1 MDVNEIPLPPAPEPS
16 AISEPPVSAEPDAPA
31 EVPVP
36 AEHNAPVKVPPPA
49 EVALPV
55 PAAIPDPSAPEAPFV
70 PAAPISKRSNT
81 GFKWFLIIIVG
92 LLLVCG
98 MSVAC
103 YFLSH
108 PDTQGVSVIRMEG
121 SMVTGETYDS
131 EYIGSE
137 IVGRELRDAADDP
150 MVEAIVLRVNSPGGT
165 PAAAQEIIGDLEYA
179 KTKKPV
185 VVSMGDMGTSAAYYV
200 SAHADRIYANP
211 DTFTAGVGVIWQ
223 FSDISRWMEKEGYN
237 ISIVKSGSKKDMGST
252 SRPLSTE
259 EEEYARKLVT
269 DSFENFMTDVT
280 TQRVIARSDIED
292 GRVIRGADAVKINVI
307 DELGNLN
314 DAIDGAKRLAQS
326 RSKSSFPGLPS

>member
-1 MDVNEIPLPPAPEPS
+1 MDGNGIPLPPEPEP
-16 AISEPPVSAEPDAPA
+16 AGNSESPQAAEPVAPA
-31 EVPVP
+31 GQPLPAVSPEPVAATAPAHVP
-36 AEHNAPVKVPPPA
+36 ASAAPRAPVVSPVA
-49 EVALPV
+49 ES
-55 PAAIPDPSAPEAPFV
+55 DRSSA
-70 PAAPISKRSNT
+70 
-81 GFKWFLIIIVG
+81 GFKWFLVITAG

-98 MSVAC
+98 VSVAW
-103 YFLSH
+103 YLLSY

-121 SMVTGETYDS
+121 TMVTGEASDS

-137 IVGRELRDAADDP
+137 VVGRELRDAADDP
-150 MVEAIVLRVNSPGGT
+150 LVDAIVLRVNSPGGT

-211 DTFTAGVGVIWQ
+211 DTFTAGVGVIWK

-237 ISIVKSGSKKDMGST
+237 VSTIKSGSKKDMGST
-252 SRPLSTE
+252 SRPLSDD
-259 EEEYARKLVT
+259 EEEYAQQIVT
-269 DSFENFMTDVT
+269 DSFETFITDIT
-280 TQRVIARSDIED
+280 TQRVISRSDIED

-314 DAIDGAKRLAQS
+314 DAIDGAKKLAES
-326 RSKSSFPGLPS
+326 RSKPSIPGLPS

>member
-1 MDVNEIPLPPAPEPS
+1 MDGNGIPLPPVPEP
-16 AISEPPVSAEPDAPA
+16 AGNSESPQAAEPVAPA
-31 EVPVP
+31 EQPLPAVSPEPVAAAPAHVPASAAHRVPVLS
-36 AEHNAPVKVPPPA
+36 PVTA
-49 EVALPV
+49 
-55 PAAIPDPSAPEAPFV
+55 S
-70 PAAPISKRSNT
+70 SKSGA
-81 GFKWFLIIIVG
+81 GFKWFLIITAG

-98 MSVAC
+98 VSVAW
-103 YFLSH
+103 YLLSY

-121 SMVTGETYDS
+121 TMVTGEAFDS

-137 IVGRELRDAADDP
+137 VVGRELRDAADDP
-150 MVEAIVLRVNSPGGT
+150 LVDAIVLRVNSPGGT

-211 DTFTAGVGVIWQ
+211 DTFTAGVGVIWK

-237 ISIVKSGSKKDMGST
+237 VSTIKSGSKKDMGST
-252 SRPLSTE
+252 SRPLSND
-259 EEEYARKLVT
+259 EEEYAQQIVT
-269 DSFENFMTDVT
+269 DSFETFITDIT
-280 TQRVIARSDIED
+280 TQRVISRSDIED

-314 DAIDGAKRLAQS
+314 DAIDGAKKLAES
-326 RSKSSFPGLPS
+326 RSRPSIPGLPS